1 MRILILAPHPQ
12 IRSPLQKLTPLLV
25 TALRQLDCTVRVEP
39 WGRRREQESLPSK
52 IAGRS
57 ADIRSVRR
65 IVKAEPYDVLLVET
79 AHDWHTLSRDVPLLL
94 ATRGFCRRQVLQ
106 FHGCFVDRLVAP
118 GHSAFKLA
126 SAVLVRLSDAALVLS
141 SEEQRQWQAF
151 YPRGQVYVV
160 SYPYVPA
167 ALPCPPAPRQSLGV
181 PDGVP
186 ILLFVGRVMEAKGVF
201 ELITALPQVW
211 ARTPCHLLVVGDG
224 PEVPEVRRRVAAAGI
239 GAHVTLAGYLEGD
252 ALRAAYGCADV
263 FVLPSWSESLPLSM
277 LEAME
282 AGLPVVTTRIRGMA
296 DHVRDGV
303 HGFLTPPR
311 DIAALAEALAR
322 ILGDAGM
329 RARLGQANQE
339 KVREF
344 APDVVA
350 RHYLG
355 VLQGVMD
362 SGARA

>member
-1 MRILILAPHPQ
+1 MLGPSPTIQGPLPKIVPVLI
-12 IRSPLQKLTPLLV
+12 TG
-25 TALRQLDCTVRVEP
+25 LRDLGCEVYEEV
-39 WGRRREQESLPSK
+39 WGRRRDDETWVRKLVQRL
-52 IAGRS
+52 G
-57 ADIRSVRR
+57 DVRR
-65 IVKAEPYDVLLVET
+65 VRRVLREHAFDLLVVTT
-79 AHDWHTLSRDVPLLL
+79 AHDWQTLSRDIPLLL
-94 ATRGFCRRQVLQ
+94 ATRGLCAHRVLQ

-126 SAVLVRLSDAALVLS
+126 SAVLIRLSDAALVLS

-167 ALPCPPAPRQSLGV
+167 ALPCPPAPRRSLGV

-201 ELITALPQVW
+201 ELIAALPQVS

-224 PEVPEVRRRVAAAGI
+224 PEVPEVRRRVSAAGI

-277 LEAME
+277 VEAME

-329 RARLGQANQE
+329 RARMGQANQE

-355 VLQGVMD
+355 VLQGLMD
-362 SGARA
+362 SRTHA